1 MNPGQKIEINSQ
13 TTNEKI
19 KRAAAALKQN
29 SRPTKGNIK
38 RQMKTCGTAKFKI
51 SKATWDWPQ
60 QIPPHP
66 ASKDKHKQPTGKKHQ
81 PLVPPGPFGHSLKA
95 NSKLPKPP
103 SKALKFHSS
112 KLAQLTWKSKSTATP
127 RLELTDSLPFPLP
140 LLRSPLPQKTCW

>member
-51 SKATWDWPQ
+51 SKATWDNTLLAKINTSSQ
-60 QIPPHP
+60 QV
-66 ASKDKHKQPTGKKHQ
+66 KNTN
-81 PLVPPGPFGHSLKA
+81 L
-95 NSKLPKPP
+95 
-103 SKALKFHSS
+103 
-112 KLAQLTWKSKSTATP
+112 
-127 RLELTDSLPFPLP
+127 
-140 LLRSPLPQKTCW
+140 